1 MSRNTVLIA
10 GIIILTVALIGI
22 YYFLDP
28 ADMLWFPKCLFKQLT
43 GWDCPACGNQRA
55 LHALLHGEF
64 SEAFNFNPFVVISL
78 PYVLLFAYT
87 TFSRSKYSLLLKPY
101 IQHRITVNIYLIAI
115 IAWWILR
122 NV

>member
-1 MSRNTVLIA
+1 MSKFGYWIIGVAICIA
-10 GIIILTVALIGI
+10 FGII
-22 YYFLDP
+22 YYFIDP
-28 ADMLWFPKCLFKQLT
+28 ANEWLMPKCLFKQLT

-64 SEAFNFNPFVVISL
+64 AKAFGFNPFAVISL

-87 TFSRSKYSLLLKPY
+87 TFSQSKHSLLLKPY
-101 IQHRITVNIYLIAI
+101 IQHRITVYIYLAGI

-122 NV
+122 NVF